1 MEFKFVI
8 YPNGLFFINNNNKD
22 LEYFIHYLISR
33 TTNCKNTVKMF
44 NHFGKMYPKQL
55 KKIKKEIYKNS
66 LNRNSNYMV
75 NLFKRAFKNCHKI
88 QIVKEKYN
96 ENR

>member
-1 MEFKFVI
+1 MKFKFII

-22 LEYFIHYLISR
+22 LESFMHYLVSR

-44 NHFGKMYPKQL
+44 SYFGKIYPKQL

-66 LNRNSNYMV
+66 LNKNSNYMV
-75 NLFKRAFKNCHKI
+75 NLFKRAFKNCPTI
-88 QIVKEKYN
+88 QIDTELIL
-96 ENR
+96 